1 MGYESLPHQEWWF
14 NGIIIGLYLRNHGP
28 CGDLRIFGTIE
39 WGCEMLEDGIGIP
52 RLINFAPIF
61 YWVYSGCNCPF
72 MQGWWLSSLFDDDNP
87 IDNWRSY
94 VPMGG
99 STKPSSS
106 GWYLLHFTWSN
117 NFFWWILY
125 YISELHPLV
134 IHGKFS
140 LAKEHPACWKRKVIC
155 QEMVFQS
162 HIIFDSRRVLHGT
175 PPFPATRQANQP
187 GAIWT
192 GGGLFGCWWRG
203 GSGVD
208 INMNKLV
215 DLVMLA

>member
-61 YWVYSGCNCPF
+61 FGYIQIAIVRLCRGGGFQAYLTMTIQMTIDVHTFRWVAQQNQPVLDGTCIFCFILPGPTIF
-72 MQGWWLSSLFDDDNP
+72 
-87 IDNWRSY
+87 R
-94 VPMGG
+94 
-99 STKPSSS
+99 
-106 GWYLLHFTWSN
+106 
-117 NFFWWILY
+117 WILY

-140 LAKEHPACWKRKVIC
+140 LAKKHPACWKRKVIC

-162 HIIFDSRRVLHGT
+162 HIIFDSWRVLHGT

-187 GAIWT
+187 TNLVPYGLVVGCLVA
-192 GGGLFGCWWRG
+192 GGGVEVEWT
-203 GSGVD
+203 
-208 INMNKLV
+208 
-215 DLVMLA
+215 